1 MWLTKEFRGTVS
13 QGRLVSCSPNHS
25 RPTFFFV
32 VVVVVRPREIPFIHG
47 QIVSRQLNSASV
59 AQTYRVKSVVWG
71 VLKNQVVPT
80 CSAHCIESSGLFH
93 RREKKKRGGGQFSNR
108 STVNSKSESHYEKKI
123 ATYRNQR
130 VENLTPHK
138 VWTQQ
143 AFNQIICLLASG
155 II

>member
-93 RREKKKRGGGQFSNR
+93 RREKKKRGGGAVFKSVNR
-108 STVNSKSESHYEKKI
+108 KLKVWEPLWKKNCDLQKSKSWELNPPQSM
-123 ATYRNQR
+123 NS
-130 VENLTPHK
+130 
-138 VWTQQ
+138 
-143 AFNQIICLLASG
+143 ASL
-155 II
+155 